1 MNWRTGRPPEDGWY
15 WMEYDGGRKRIER
28 YWVGDKNNY
37 QNYAELVGW
46 LGPLRPEDAEEL
58 ERLRATVVAKEKTLR
73 HYEEQIA
80 EDTQRIVE
88 LEAKLATAREENE
101 RLREGLERLIAM
113 RRKLSGNYIHDF
125 SF

>member
-15 WMEYDGGRKRIER
+15 WLEYDGGKRIELSR
-28 YWVGDKNNY
+28 YWVGDKNNNL
-37 QNYAELVGW
+37 NYAELVGW

-58 ERLRATVVAKEKTLR
+58 ERLKATVAAKEKTLR

-88 LEAKLATAREENE
+88 LEAKLATARG
-101 RLREGLERLIAM
+101 EGLS
-113 RRKLSGNYIHDF
+113 RR
-125 SF
+125 